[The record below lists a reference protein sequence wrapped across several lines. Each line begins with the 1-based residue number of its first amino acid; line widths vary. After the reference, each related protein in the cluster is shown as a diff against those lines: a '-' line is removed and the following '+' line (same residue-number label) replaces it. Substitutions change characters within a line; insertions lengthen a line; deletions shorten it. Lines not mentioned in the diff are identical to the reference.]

1 MIIKICNKYINNF
14 DISSKKTT
22 PLFFLSICCKNA
34 VEWMKK
40 LLCVVLFILVMI
52 FENQEIPGKESNSQF
67 GTSPQKPIVQTETKS
82 NNTLS
87 IEDIQKF
94 SGKEHGRSSNKLKE
108 KEKENREHVVPSQHF
123 QMEIL
128 PFIEKDE
135 LCEDEDSL
143 WKECAAT
150 LKPYLNLLR
159 EENLTSDWTRQTEFY
174 IEKSLRSLDDS
185 PNEARDFLANLQKQ
199 LLFLD
204 NVKREVIKSGQ
215 LEHQSDH
222 KYSSI
227 PSGEIKLAS
236 AEMELPDVSQS
247 DSGTKENKYKALFDW
262 AIRKETSVE
271 SPNKEPSLLMNR
283 YPLASR
289 LEIMDS
295 LRYALDRRIYLWSLA
310 ADYYDLK
317 LKNQLVPPQ
326 PFTVE
331 KIAELRTKT
340 ELVRNYFGISQ
351 EGRNWRKAFEV
362 DVLFNELNQIYEM
375 MMNPQYFL
383 PISNQNMGKTSPN
396 EVRHKNLVSKI
407 SFLYDRINTI
417 CYKIVSTPMNQEQRN
432 IFQKEPVVGWVSL
445 LNQYSC
451 DQADPEDLLWA
462 FEIYERTAGT
472 NIGEELYRIAW
483 RMKTS
488 HSEAC
493 RKFGEAIDVIYD
505 NANVKV
511 YISEVLIS
519 RLLPIKDPEFDV
531 VNEYILNNPVAGQ
544 RRTDNQISIEL
555 VPDPSRILMN
565 LLIRGRMIASTSSTV
580 YPATVYNQSFSTYVG
595 RKELEW
601 KKYGIVYSPTE
612 VFVNLSNELS
622 GVQTDMDFVP
632 LLGDL
637 IREVAKGQYELQQ
650 PDIQRVTRERIKREV
665 RQRIDQEADG
675 RFNATNDRLKQRFF
689 GHLGRLGLDLNL
701 QKSRTTE
708 EWILASLRL
717 SSNQSL
723 GSQTVEPP
731 TMPGAFADLKVHES
745 TINTFLSRLEL
756 EGKIMNVA
764 ELLNHLGNRLQT
776 PFFQNLNLDESNDL
790 YFEMARMDPVTVR
803 FFEDRIFLRLALA
816 AIEWEGRI
824 FDGIKVTVSFRP
836 FEDGSGRPALI
847 RDGMVR
853 IDGPMNIR
861 AQILLRSIFSK
872 VFPTNEITSLV
883 PPFFQKDE
891 RFTGLSTGLCRISR
905 GWFCISIVHP
915 IEGTFYKYR

>member
-1 MIIKICNKYINNF
+1 MQ
-14 DISSKKTT
+14 SSAKWASVLLCAFLTFLIAFGEKLSSAEENAS
-22 PLFFLSICCKNA
+22 PQPVPPAEKQGDPSLSIK
-34 VEWMKK
+34 
-40 LLCVVLFILVMI
+40 
-52 FENQEIPGKESNSQF
+52 
-67 GTSPQKPIVQTETKS
+67 
-82 NNTLS
+82 
-87 IEDIQKF
+87 DIQQFANPNQRNTTNQLK
-94 SGKEHGRSSNKLKE
+94 KKE
-108 KEKENREHVVPSQHF
+108 KDTREHVVPSQHF

-128 PFIEKDE
+128 PFVEKDE
-135 LCEDEDSL
+135 LCENEDSL
-143 WKECAAT
+143 WRECSAA
-150 LKPYLNLLR
+150 LRPYLSLLR
-159 EENLTSDWTRQTEFY
+159 NEELTTAWTRQTEFY
-174 IEKSLRSLDDS
+174 IENALRALDDS
-185 PNEARDFLANLQKQ
+185 PEMARKHLANLQKQ

-204 NVKREVIKSGQ
+204 NVKRDIIKTGQ
-215 LEHQSDH
+215 QEQISPENGTP
-222 KYSSI
+222 SSY
-227 PSGEIKLAS
+227 GIKLTA
-236 AEMELPDVSQS
+236 AEMELPEVSKK
-247 DSGTKENKYKALFDW
+247 DSQKKENKYKALFDW
-262 AIRKETSVE
+262 AVK
-271 SPNKEPSLLMNR
+271 KDEPAVSKIEGSSLLMNR

-295 LRYALDRRIYLWSLA
+295 FRYSLDRRIYLWALA

-317 LKNQLVPPQ
+317 LKNQLVPPK
-326 PFTVE
+326 PLTSD
-331 KIAELRTKT
+331 KAAELRKKT
-340 ELVRNYFGISQ
+340 EMVRNYFGITE
-351 EGRNWRKAFEV
+351 EGQKWRKTFEV
-362 DVLFNELNQIYEM
+362 DSLFNELDKIYQIM
-375 MMNPQYFL
+375 INPQYFL
-383 PISNQNMGKTSPN
+383 PISNKDMKSTSPN
-396 EVRHKNLVSKI
+396 DVRKKELAYQI

-417 CYKIVSTPMNQEQRN
+417 CYKIVSTPMSPDQMAV
-432 IFQKEPVVGWVSL
+432 FKKEPLAGWVAL
-445 LNQYSC
+445 LNEYSC
-451 DQADPEDLLWA
+451 DQADPEDLLWT
-462 FEIYERTAGT
+462 FEIYERTSGSD
-472 NIGEELYRIAW
+472 IGEELYRLAW

-505 NANVKV
+505 NANAKV

-519 RLLPIKDPEFDV
+519 RLLPITDPEFDV

-580 YPATVYNQSFSTYVG
+580 YPATLYNQSFSTYVG

-601 KKYGIVYSPTE
+601 KKYGILYSPTE

-637 IREVAKGQYELQQ
+637 IKEVAKGQYELQQ
-650 PDIQRVTRERIKREV
+650 PDIQRITQDRIKREV
-665 RQRIDQEADG
+665 RQRIDQEANA
-675 RFNATNDRLKQRFF
+675 RFDATNTRLKERFF
-689 GHLGRLGLDLNL
+689 GHLDRLGLDLNL

-717 SSNQSL
+717 ETNQSL

-756 EGKIMNVA
+756 QGKIMNVE
-764 ELLNHLGNRLQT
+764 ELLTHLGNRLQT
-776 PFFQNLNLDESNDL
+776 PFFKNLKLEENANL
-790 YFEMARMDPVTVR
+790 YFEMARMDPITVR
-803 FFEDRIFLRLALA
+803 FYEDRILLRLALS

-824 FDGIKVTVSFRP
+824 FEGIKVTVSFRP

-883 PPFFQKDE
+883 PPFFERDK

-905 GWFCISIVHP
+905 RWFCISIVHP